1 MLISCLF
8 HSHITFGK
16 KEFWKATGLVF
27 SERFLEA
34 EPVWILFV
42 GWAIISGMYIVGART
57 KLFFRGT
64 EKTKRKQKDNKYRTK
79 GLKRICVLT
88 LYQGVLIFFS
98 IERHKKWLD

>member
-1 MLISCLF
+1 MLISRLF
-8 HSHITFGK
+8 HSHITFRK

-27 SERFLEA
+27 SEGFLEA

-42 GWAIISGMYIVGART
+42 GWGIISSMYIVGART

-88 LYQGVLIFFS
+88 LYQGVLIFS
-98 IERHKKWLD
+98 PLKDTKSD